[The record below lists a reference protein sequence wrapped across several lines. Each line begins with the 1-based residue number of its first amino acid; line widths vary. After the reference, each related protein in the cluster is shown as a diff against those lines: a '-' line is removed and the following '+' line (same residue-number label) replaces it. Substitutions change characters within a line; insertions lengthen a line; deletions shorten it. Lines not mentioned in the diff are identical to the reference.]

1 MEKTLKT
8 LRTIVLTALTGT
20 RVTSSSPVITSGSS
34 PPSSAAARPSPVSS
48 AVNPGTGSRGNR
60 KVRSGVSGFKRQNSE
75 LHRIL
80 RFFGIREQLGPNST
94 IRSSVFGNFSL
105 AKIFG
110 LRSSKTFHYRRS
122 SVFGIRIFFINED
135 LRSSVFVNCWNQI
148 VQIYSYLIYK

>member
-1 MEKTLKT
+1 MLMYKNSIALQCMNLKNPEYAIEC
-8 LRTIVLTALTGT
+8 RHETIQNYPYVVQQISIHNNTGQSLH
-20 RVTSSSPVITSGSS
+20 R
-34 PPSSAAARPSPVSS
+34 A
-48 AVNPGTGSRGNR
+48 
-60 KVRSGVSGFKRQNSE
+60 E

-105 AKIFG
+105 ANIFG
-110 LRSSKTFHYRRS
+110 LRSSKTFHQRRS